1 VTEASPYVHLH
12 VHSEYSILDGA
23 CRIAP
28 LVARAA
34 DLGMP
39 AIGLTDH
46 GSMAG
51 AVELTRVAQ
60 KAGVRPVLGCE
71 VYLVDDH
78 AARPLREKRAHLT
91 LLAETTEGYHN
102 LIRLVSSGYLDG
114 YWYKPRVDF
123 DQLASHADGII
134 ALSGCLSG
142 RVCKA
147 LIDDDP
153 RAAREELDRLVQIFG
168 RDDTYVEIQDG
179 GIDVQTRILP
189 ALMALARD
197 AGLPMVGT
205 GDVHYLTR
213 DDAIPHEALLCI
225 QTQDTLDNPH
235 RFRFSNHEFYLKTA
249 QEMYALMA
257 ERFGEETL
265 RRTAEIAE
273 RCNAEVGLGA
283 MHLPRF
289 DVPEGTTAVRHLR
302 QLAEQGLRE
311 RYQTETPELR
321 SRLEFELKTIEEM
334 GFADYFLIVWDFI
347 RFAREDGVAV
357 GPGRGSAAGSLVAY
371 CLRITDLDPM
381 RYSLLFERFLN
392 PGRKSMPD
400 IDIDFAVAGRE
411 RVINYVAEKYGR
423 RNVAQ
428 IITFGKMQPKAA
440 IKDAGRVMGIAYGQV
455 DRIAKLVPDGPKV
468 SFDECMK
475 PGAELRKSYD
485 SDETTRSIVDMAR
498 PLEGVVRNDSIHAA
512 AVVIGD
518 RPLTEYLPL
527 QQKGIDSEIVTQ
539 FSMGDVEE
547 LGLLKMD
554 FLGLRNLD
562 VIDRA
567 VELIGQS
574 NGGGPA
580 MDALPLDD
588 SATYTMLA
596 RGDATGVFQ
605 FESSGMREALR
616 QVKPTRFEDL
626 VALVALYRPG
636 PMQNIPKFA
645 ARRNGREAVSYP
657 DPRLE
662 GILSETAGVT
672 IYQEQLMLIAREIA
686 GFSPAE
692 ADDLRKAI
700 GKKIATLMAS
710 LKDKF
715 IAGCLQNGLSQ
726 PVAQQLWDDNERSAE
741 YSFNKCV
748 HASTRVI
755 LPDGRRMLLSTAAR
769 LGVTEI
775 MSMWHDG
782 QIRPHKIE
790 RIVKT
795 GRKMLFQVKLASG
808 RQIKA
813 TADHRLLTTEGYMEV
828 RDMRP
833 GVTEVI
839 ATPTITDRQREARRE
854 NMLRLAKR
862 PERAEQDRRAAER
875 MRVWQAQRSPVE
887 KAAHMHRVHEMYP
900 NLTRNGVTAKHERVK
915 WLRANDP
922 GWAMRHAQSSLASVR
937 STYDTGPGYGRCSMA
952 SNGMWCA
959 SQPER
964 DMCEWLIEQDIEFEI
979 HKALAGGRMC
989 DFYFAGIYW
998 EMDGMDRTR
1007 EYFETKY
1014 GDLPFVVVTPE
1025 DFRAVVS
1032 RHLELEHAQNGDEV
1046 VSIEEW
1052 GYGSTYDVEME
1063 YDGPLNFIANGIVS
1077 HNSHAA
1083 CYALIAYRTAWL
1095 KANHPAE
1102 YMAALISSV
1111 MSTKDRVPF
1120 YVAECESMG
1129 IEVLPPDVNS
1139 SQSDFA
1145 VVDGRIRFGLT
1156 AVKRVGE
1163 GAVRA
1168 IVAAREQSPFTS
1180 IWDFCERVDA
1190 SALNKGMLE
1199 SLVCCGALDSTG
1211 ATRRAM
1217 MQVLEP
1223 ALSSGVKQQS
1233 DAMMGHMSIFDIAG
1247 DDDGGGAMAVRSH
1260 PAVVG
1265 EEWPRA
1271 ELLARE
1277 KEALGLFVSSHP
1289 LADVREQLSRRSDVP
1304 LSAADS
1310 LRDDQV
1316 VTVGGLVTGV
1326 KPFVTRKG
1334 DTMAFAE
1341 LDDTTGSI
1349 EVVVFANTLAAV
1361 RHILVPDAVVMV
1373 KGRADRRNEGEVKL
1387 VALEITAFEATV
1399 DFGVVRLRLDARE
1412 TPAAIIQELKS
1423 LIGEFPGDA
1432 PVVLEV
1438 QTTDGPKTLR
1448 FGPEFKVRPDG
1459 DFFAEAKALLGDAAL
1474 IA

>member
-23 CRIAP
+23 CRIEP
-28 LVARAA
+28 LVQRAA

-51 AVELTRVAQ
+51 AVELSRLAG
-60 KAGVRPVLGCE
+60 KAGLRPVIGCE
-71 VYLVDDH
+71 AYLVDDH

-114 YWYKPRVDF
+114 YWYKPRIDF
-123 DQLASHADGII
+123 DQLSSHAGGII

-147 LIDDDP
+147 LVEDDP
-153 RAAREELDRLVQIFG
+153 KAARDELDRLAQIFG
-168 RDDTYVEIQDG
+168 RDNTYVEIQDG

-189 ALMALARD
+189 SLMALARD

-213 DDAIPHEALLCI
+213 EDAIPHEALLCI
-225 QTQDTLDNPH
+225 QTQDTLDNPD
-235 RFRFSNHEFYLKTA
+235 RFRFSNHEFYLKTQ
-249 QEMYALMA
+249 QEMYSLMA
-257 ERFGEETL
+257 QRFGEEML
-265 RRTAEIAE
+265 RRTVEIAD
-273 RCNAEVGLGA
+273 RCHAEVGLGA
-283 MHLPRF
+283 MHLPKF
-289 DVPEGTTAVRHLR
+289 DVPEGTTAVRYLR
-302 QLAEQGLRE
+302 QLAEQGMRE
-311 RYQTETPELR
+311 RYPEPSPELNE
-321 SRLEFELKTIEEM
+321 RLEFELKTIEEM

-347 RFAREDGVAV
+347 RFAREDGVSV

-371 CLRITDLDPM
+371 SLRITDLDPM

-440 IKDAGRVMGIAYGQV
+440 IKDAGRVMGIAYGTV
-455 DRIAKLVPDGPKV
+455 DRIAKLVPEGPKT
-468 SFDECMK
+468 SFDDCMK

-527 QQKGIDSEIVTQ
+527 QQKGSDSEIVTQ
-539 FSMGDVEE
+539 FSMNDVEA

-567 VELIGQS
+567 VALIEQS
-574 NGGGPA
+574 SATPPA
-580 MDALPLDD
+580 MDGLPLDD
-588 SATYTMLA
+588 ARTYEMLA

-616 QVKPTRFEDL
+616 QVRPTRFEDL

-645 ARRNGREAVSYP
+645 ARRNGREPVTYP
-657 DPRLE
+657 DARLE

-672 IYQEQLMLIAREIA
+672 IYQEQSMLIAREIA

-715 IAGCLQNGLSQ
+715 IAGCLGNGLSQ
-726 PVAQQLWDDNERSAE
+726 TVAQQLWDDNERSAE
-741 YSFNKCV
+741 YSFNK
-748 HASTRVI
+748 
-755 LPDGRRMLLSTAAR
+755 
-769 LGVTEI
+769 
-775 MSMWHDG
+775 
-782 QIRPHKIE
+782 
-790 RIVKT
+790 
-795 GRKMLFQVKLASG
+795 
-808 RQIKA
+808 
-813 TADHRLLTTEGYMEV
+813 
-828 RDMRP
+828 
-833 GVTEVI
+833 
-839 ATPTITDRQREARRE
+839 
-854 NMLRLAKR
+854 
-862 PERAEQDRRAAER
+862 
-875 MRVWQAQRSPVE
+875 
-887 KAAHMHRVHEMYP
+887 
-900 NLTRNGVTAKHERVK
+900 
-915 WLRANDP
+915 
-922 GWAMRHAQSSLASVR
+922 
-937 STYDTGPGYGRCSMA
+937 
-952 SNGMWCA
+952 
-959 SQPER
+959 
-964 DMCEWLIEQDIEFEI
+964 
-979 HKALAGGRMC
+979 
-989 DFYFAGIYW
+989 
-998 EMDGMDRTR
+998 
-1007 EYFETKY
+1007 
-1014 GDLPFVVVTPE
+1014 
-1025 DFRAVVS
+1025 
-1032 RHLELEHAQNGDEV
+1032 
-1046 VSIEEW
+1046 
-1052 GYGSTYDVEME
+1052 
-1063 YDGPLNFIANGIVS
+1063 
-1077 HNSHAA
+1077 SHAA

-1111 MSTKDRVPF
+1111 MSTKDRVPY
-1120 YVAECESMG
+1120 YVTECESMG
-1129 IEVLPPDVNS
+1129 IQVLPPDVNS

-1145 VVDGRIRFGLT
+1145 VVEGRIRFGLT

-1168 IVAAREQSPFTS
+1168 IVAARESAPFSS

-1190 SALNKGMLE
+1190 SVLNKGMLE

-1217 MQVLEP
+1217 MGVLEA

-1233 DAMMGHMSIFDIAG
+1233 DTMMGHMSIFDLAG
-1247 DDDGGGAMAVRSH
+1247 DNGAGGEPAMGRSH
-1260 PAVVG
+1260 PPVTG

-1289 LADVREQLSRRSDVP
+1289 LADVREQLARRADVP

-1310 LRDDQV
+1310 LREGQI

-1334 DTMAFAE
+1334 ETMAFAE
-1341 LDDTTGSI
+1341 IDDTTGSI
-1349 EVVVFANTLAAV
+1349 EVVVFAKTLAAV
-1361 RHILVPDAVVMV
+1361 RQILVPDAVVMV
-1373 KGRADRRNEGEVKL
+1373 KGRADRKNEGEVKL
-1387 VALEITAFEATV
+1387 VALEITTFEATA

-1412 TPAAIIQELKS
+1412 TRAAIIQELKS

-1438 QTTDGPKTLR
+1438 QTTEGPKTLR
-1448 FGPEFKVRPDG
+1448 FGPDFKVRPDG

>member
-28 LVARAA
+28 LVQRAA

-51 AVELTRVAQ
+51 AVELSRVAE
-60 KAGVRPVLGCE
+60 KAGLRPVMGCE

-114 YWYKPRVDF
+114 YWYKPRIDF
-123 DQLASHADGII
+123 DQLSSHAAGII

-147 LIDDDP
+147 LVEDDP
-153 RAAREELDRLVQIFG
+153 KAARDELDRLAQIFG
-168 RDDTYVEIQDG
+168 RDNTYVEIQDG

-189 ALMALARD
+189 SLMALARD

-213 DDAIPHEALLCI
+213 EDAIPHEALLCI
-225 QTQDTLDNPH
+225 QTQDTLDNPD
-235 RFRFSNHEFYLKTA
+235 RFRFSNHEFYLKTQ
-249 QEMYALMA
+249 QEMYSLMSQ
-257 ERFGEETL
+257 RFGEDML
-265 RRTAEIAE
+265 RRTVEIAD
-273 RCNAEVGLGA
+273 RCHAEVGLGA
-283 MHLPRF
+283 MHLPKF
-289 DVPEGTTAVRHLR
+289 DVPEGTTAVRYLR
-302 QLAEQGLRE
+302 QLAEQGMRE
-311 RYQTETPELR
+311 RYPEPSPELND
-321 SRLEFELKTIEEM
+321 RLEFELKTIEEM

-347 RFAREDGVAV
+347 RFAREDGVSV

-371 CLRITDLDPM
+371 SLRITDLDPM

-440 IKDAGRVMGIAYGQV
+440 IKDAGRVMGIAYGTV
-455 DRIAKLVPDGPKV
+455 DKIAKLVPEGPKT

-527 QQKGIDSEIVTQ
+527 QQKGSDSEIVTQ
-539 FSMGDVEE
+539 FSMNDVEA

-567 VELIGQS
+567 VALIEQS
-574 NGGGPA
+574 SGTTPA
-580 MDALPLDD
+580 MDGLPLDD
-588 SATYTMLA
+588 ARTYEMLT

-616 QVKPTRFEDL
+616 QVRPTQFEDL

-645 ARRNGREAVSYP
+645 ARRNGREPVTYP
-657 DPRLE
+657 DARLE
-662 GILSETAGVT
+662 GILSETAGIT
-672 IYQEQLMLIAREIA
+672 IYQEQSMLIAREIA

-715 IAGCLQNGLSQ
+715 IAGCLGNGLSQ
-726 PVAQQLWDDNERSAE
+726 TVAQQLWDDNERSSD
-741 YSFNKCV
+741 YSFNK
-748 HASTRVI
+748 
-755 LPDGRRMLLSTAAR
+755 
-769 LGVTEI
+769 
-775 MSMWHDG
+775 
-782 QIRPHKIE
+782 
-790 RIVKT
+790 
-795 GRKMLFQVKLASG
+795 
-808 RQIKA
+808 
-813 TADHRLLTTEGYMEV
+813 
-828 RDMRP
+828 
-833 GVTEVI
+833 
-839 ATPTITDRQREARRE
+839 
-854 NMLRLAKR
+854 
-862 PERAEQDRRAAER
+862 
-875 MRVWQAQRSPVE
+875 
-887 KAAHMHRVHEMYP
+887 
-900 NLTRNGVTAKHERVK
+900 
-915 WLRANDP
+915 
-922 GWAMRHAQSSLASVR
+922 
-937 STYDTGPGYGRCSMA
+937 
-952 SNGMWCA
+952 
-959 SQPER
+959 
-964 DMCEWLIEQDIEFEI
+964 
-979 HKALAGGRMC
+979 
-989 DFYFAGIYW
+989 
-998 EMDGMDRTR
+998 
-1007 EYFETKY
+1007 
-1014 GDLPFVVVTPE
+1014 
-1025 DFRAVVS
+1025 
-1032 RHLELEHAQNGDEV
+1032 
-1046 VSIEEW
+1046 
-1052 GYGSTYDVEME
+1052 
-1063 YDGPLNFIANGIVS
+1063 
-1077 HNSHAA
+1077 SHAA

-1120 YVAECESMG
+1120 YVTECESMG
-1129 IEVLPPDVNS
+1129 IQVLPPDVNS

-1145 VVDGRIRFGLT
+1145 VVEGRIRFGLT

-1168 IVAAREQSPFTS
+1168 IVAARESAPFGS

-1190 SALNKGMLE
+1190 SVLNKGMLE

-1211 ATRRAM
+1211 ATRSGM
-1217 MQVLEP
+1217 LGVLES

-1233 DAMMGHMSIFDIAG
+1233 DTMMGHMSIFDLAG
-1247 DDDGGGAMAVRSH
+1247 DNGAGGEPAMGRSH
-1260 PAVVG
+1260 PPVTG

-1277 KEALGLFVSSHP
+1277 KEALGLYVSSHP
-1289 LADVREQLSRRSDVP
+1289 LADVRDQLARRADVP

-1310 LRDDQV
+1310 LREGQI

-1334 DTMAFAE
+1334 ETMAFAE

-1349 EVVVFANTLAAV
+1349 EVVVFAKTLAAV
-1361 RHILVPDAVVMV
+1361 RQILVPDAVVMV
-1373 KGRADRRNEGEVKL
+1373 KGRADRKNEGEVKL
-1387 VALEITAFEATV
+1387 VALEITAFEATAN
-1399 DFGVVRLRLDARE
+1399 FGVVRLRLDARE
-1412 TPAAIIQELKS
+1412 TRAAIIQELKS

-1438 QTTDGPKTLR
+1438 QTTEGPKTLR